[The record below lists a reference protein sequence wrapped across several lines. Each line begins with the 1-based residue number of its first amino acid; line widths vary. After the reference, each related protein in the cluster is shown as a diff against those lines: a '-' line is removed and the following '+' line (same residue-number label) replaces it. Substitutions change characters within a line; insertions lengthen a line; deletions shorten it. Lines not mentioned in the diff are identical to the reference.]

1 MPPVPLPSYAI
12 ELIRAEVISIV
23 PKRSRKSEIWRPPK
37 IQLATMAT
45 TNATRIPRLIKI
57 LRTAAFFVATALCRR
72 IWKSIDDAST
82 QRGGYNPTPFFVE
95 YNRSLVLRE
104 SRGVTRRFS
113 ARHRE
118 TRAGQIFLPVLFVH
132 ARAILESL
140 TCRFCRRRP
149 DQARR
154 CNVRFRI

>member
-1 MPPVPLPSYAI
+1 SCAKRLM
-12 ELIRAEVISIV
+12 RAEGSSTA
-23 PKRSRKSEIWRPPK
+23 PKRWRKSEIWRQAK

-45 TNATRIPRLIKI
+45 TNATRIPSVIRI

-118 TRAGQIFLPVLFVH
+118 TRADQIFL
-132 ARAILESL
+132 
-140 TCRFCRRRP
+140 
-149 DQARR
+149 
-154 CNVRFRI
+154 